1 MFSLVFAVRAARTH
15 TNTHG
20 NSLNSRHIA
29 VVYGMY
35 LIPLKCVKRQ
45 QLNPEIDT
53 YDPIKVTQVS
63 EVNNLINNTVL
74 LLGVS
79 EQQV

>member
-20 NSLNSRHIA
+20 NSQHIA